1 MHHPSHVKE
10 CLSSDCMIR
19 DSLLEHRWCNPIPVL
34 MVLRQP
40 PAFIITSVRCESGF
54 WGINS
59 TSCLWHSKNC
69 IKICMILCRWFDIG
83 LYFFLLLES
92 LDVVVSCIN
101 NSKCLHSGLYQ
112 FTLRTWP
119 APMHVHACYGNVFC
133 CRYTVQNY
141 MIDIH
146 IQEFIWLM

>member
-1 MHHPSHVKE
+1 VKE
-10 CLSSDCMIR
+10 CSSSDCMIR
-19 DSLLEHRWCNPIPVL
+19 DSLLEHRWCNPIPIL

-40 PAFIITSVRCESGF
+40 PAFIIISVRCERGF

-59 TSCLWHSKNC
+59 TSSLWHSKNC

-83 LYFFLLLES
+83 LYFFFALLES

-112 FTLRTWP
+112 FTLCTWP

-141 MIDIH
+141 MIDVH